1 MIPVKDENP
10 TLRTPYVTGLMI
22 LICVVVFVWVQ
33 PSATKSFDLPSEQE
47 TIEDIRFTYERA
59 AIPCELSEGRPLT
72 AAEIAATVQGGDT
85 EACIDRLGGGGITPF
100 ADKNIWLSVLV
111 SMFLHAGWLHLFGNM
126 LFLWIFGNNVE
137 DQMGRFSFLLLYLI
151 SGVVA
156 TAAHVLAQV
165 DSTGPLVGASGA
177 VAGVMGAYLVW
188 FPWVR
193 VRTVIVLGVFPLWP
207 RIPAA
212 PILLVWF
219 ASQFLIGNDSTVAWM
234 AHAAGFVFGIVA
246 GFIARSDADF
256 ERSLEV
262 QHRRIR
268 AAANARR
275 AARLAD

>member
-72 AAEIAATVQGGDT
+72 AAEIAATIQGGDA
-85 EACIDRLGGGGITPF
+85 EACIDRLGGGGFSPF
-100 ADKNIWLSVLV
+100 ADKNVWLSVLV

-137 DQMGRFSFLLLYLI
+137 DQMGRFSFLLLYLV

-165 DSTGPLVGASGA
+165 DSTVPLVGASGA

-188 FPWVR
+188 FPWAR
-193 VRTVIVLGVFPLWP
+193 VRTVIFLAFIPVWP
-207 RIPAA
+207 RIPALV
-212 PILLVWF
+212 LLAFWLI
-219 ASQFLIGNDSTVAWM
+219 SQFFIGNDAGIAWVA
-234 AHAAGFVFGIVA
+234 HVAGFVFGMVTGI
-246 GFIARSDADF
+246 IARTDDGF
-256 ERSLEV
+256 ERSL
-262 QHRRIR
+262 QAQYRRMARIR
-268 AAANARR
+268 
-275 AARLAD
+275 

>member
-85 EACIDRLGGGGITPF
+85 EACIDRLGGGGISPF

-137 DQMGRFSFLLLYLI
+137 DQMGRFRSCSSTSSPAWSRPPPTCSPRSTRRCRS
-151 SGVVA
+151 SGHRGRWPV
-156 TAAHVLAQV
+156 
-165 DSTGPLVGASGA
+165 SWGPTSCGSRGP
-177 VAGVMGAYLVW
+177 G
-188 FPWVR
+188 
-193 VRTVIVLGVFPLWP
+193 
-207 RIPAA
+207 
-212 PILLVWF
+212 
-219 ASQFLIGNDSTVAWM
+219 S
-234 AHAAGFVFGIVA
+234 
-246 GFIARSDADF
+246 AR
-256 ERSLEV
+256 
-262 QHRRIR
+262 
-268 AAANARR
+268 
-275 AARLAD
+275 

>member
-33 PSATKSFDLPSEQE
+33 PSATKSFDLLSEQE

-165 DSTGPLVGASGA
+165 DSTVPLVGASGA

-188 FPWVR
+188 FPWAR
-193 VRTVIVLGVFPLWP
+193 VRTVIFLAFIPVWP
-207 RIPAA
+207 RIPALV
-212 PILLVWF
+212 LLAFWLISPF
-219 ASQFLIGNDSTVAWM
+219 FIGNDAGIAWG
-234 AHAAGFVFGIVA
+234 AHVAGFVFGMVTGI
-246 GFIARSDADF
+246 IARTDHGF
-256 ERSLEV
+256 ERSL
-262 QHRRIR
+262 QAQYRRMARIR
-268 AAANARR
+268 
-275 AARLAD
+275 